1 MTQEIDEDV
10 VRLAYQLLLGRSIES
25 EETLRSYLSLG
36 TVADLRRVIMSS
48 PEFAALMQQSR
59 QAKWVSTDVL
69 GRFTMWLNL
78 SDRYVSS
85 GCLHDDWEPSE
96 TKFMA
101 SRLGAGDVVLDV
113 GANIGW
119 FSLVAARAI
128 GKRGTVHAFEPRPD
142 TVAMLK
148 RTIADNDLREQV
160 IVWELAL
167 ADRWESS
174 RLYWEKGTDNPGY
187 SFLEPSNSAL
197 LTEFESVAVKS
208 AVLDELL
215 PDIAPDLIKIDV
227 EGAEPR
233 ALSGAKQAIRRR
245 RPVIVSELYPNG
257 LRDVSGVTCAQ
268 YIALLR
274 ELGYSCYL
282 LEDGRPTRKLR
293 DFPSEWESDNV
304 SVIFEFEGVRIHGTQ
319 AI

>member
-1 MTQEIDEDV
+1 M
-10 VRLAYQLLLGRSIES
+10 
-25 EETLRSYLSLG
+25 
-36 TVADLRRVIMSS
+36 
-48 PEFAALMQQSR
+48 LMHQAR

-78 SDRYVSS
+78 SDNYVSS
-85 GCLHDDWEPSE
+85 GCLRDDWEPSE
-96 TKFMA
+96 TKFIA

-128 GKRGTVHAFEPRPD
+128 GKRGIVHAFEPRPD

-160 IVWELAL
+160 VVWELAL
-167 ADRWESS
+167 ADRWENS
-174 RLYWEKGTDNPGY
+174 RLYSEKDTDNPGY
-187 SFLEPSNSAL
+187 SFLEPSNSVL
-197 LTEFESVAVKS
+197 LAGFESVVVKS

-215 PDIAPDLIKIDV
+215 PDIAPNLIKIDV

-233 ALSGAKQAIRRR
+233 ALSGSKQAIKRRK
-245 RPVIVSELYPNG
+245 PVIVSELYPIG

-268 YIALLR
+268 YIAFLR

-282 LEDGRPTRKLR
+282 LEDGRPTRKLE
-293 DFPSEWESDNV
+293 DFPSEYESGCV
-304 SVIFEFEGVRIHGTQ
+304 SVVFEFEGIQ
-319 AI
+319 I